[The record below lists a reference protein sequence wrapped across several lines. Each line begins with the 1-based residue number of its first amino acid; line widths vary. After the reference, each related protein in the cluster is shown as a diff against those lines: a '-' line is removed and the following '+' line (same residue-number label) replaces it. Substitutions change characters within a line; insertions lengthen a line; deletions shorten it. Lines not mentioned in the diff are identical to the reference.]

1 MKRVLFGFL
10 VVTFAMPTICLA
22 GLPVPSTVPVP
33 EPTTGLLVLAGA
45 AGIAAYR
52 RLRKPRG

>member
-1 MKRVLFGFL
+1 MKTVLFAFA
-10 VVTFAMPTICLA
+10 VITFAMPAICLA

-45 AGIAAYR
+45 AGVAAYR